1 MTRPAI
7 FSNHMLYAGFVTTL
21 ATLGIPGLAFYGLSM
36 LPMPVQV
43 LLYLSLFISQMPL
56 FIWGLW
62 AGRSKP
68 DLPTSQL
75 IGFGGLVAVVVIL
88 CSLIIRTA
96 QLGGVLDYSPG
107 AAISQWGL
115 LWGFAVL
122 GLGLGRF
129 FARPSRHP
137 QESPP
142 PSSPPAS

>member
-1 MTRPAI
+1 M
-7 FSNHMLYAGFVTTL
+7 
-21 ATLGIPGLAFYGLSM
+21 
-36 LPMPVQV
+36 
-43 LLYLSLFISQMPL
+43 
-56 FIWGLW
+56 
-62 AGRSKP
+62 
-68 DLPTSQL
+68 
-75 IGFGGLVAVVVIL
+75 VVIL

-96 QLGGVLDYSPG
+96 QLGGMLDYSPG